1 MRGDSGVTVATARP
15 GGWAAA
21 RYGDTTGQVT
31 VSKPHPA
38 GTKTRNKKVTKKRLD
53 EIFSGRVGSH

>member
-21 RYGDTTGQVT
+21 CCGDTTGQVT